1 MNMATAA
8 QPRLEQSHSILWLR
22 DFLRE
27 ELAPYPGRLSKV
39 ACMVIAAT
47 IIMIAD
53 MTFKVPNPAFSI
65 IFALVLARED
75 PEGTVKEAQ
84 TMLCS
89 FAIAV
94 VYVLIGAFFSSE
106 DPLFRLVWVIVSFF
120 VIFFVL
126 SVWSNY
132 TAAVRF
138 GYLVVITT
146 PLWDE
151 RISAGVKVEYT
162 LWDALTITAASFIAA
177 ATVIAFNKLNR
188 TDELTASLVERLH
201 SVEAHLSS
209 YAKGSSNEEAEQA
222 VTRLC
227 VVGTSRM
234 RLVLKRSDFGQDYAE
249 RMGAVVGLVGRLVDI
264 AANLI
269 QFPIENVSEETR
281 AELNSLRENIARISA
296 DLSNRTT
303 PRRVTAFAG
312 QELAH
317 EVPLLVEMERTV
329 SLLSHAVTEAHGL
342 GALAHSSDSSPSPKR
357 LFAADAFTNRDHLH
371 FAIKGGL
378 AASVCYLT
386 YNLIAL
392 PGISTAV
399 TTCYLTA
406 LTTIGAS
413 RQKQALRFA
422 GALVGGAFGIGAQV
436 FVLPSL
442 DSIAG
447 LLILFLPITILGAW
461 FTTSSPRLSYF
472 GIQIVAAFYL
482 MNLQEF
488 SFQPSLAV
496 ARDRIVGILLGL
508 SVMWFV
514 FDQLW
519 SSPAIV
525 EMKRTFIE
533 NVRLLA
539 QLTREP
545 TTTNLREAIERSY
558 SLRETINTN
567 FSQVRQH
574 ADGVMLEFGSSR
586 KRDLALRARLLR
598 RQPELRLVFITQIAI
613 LKYRLQL
620 PGFDLPVRLRKVLRE
635 SDIQRAAVLESIADQ
650 VAGNMSPTTESVYSS
665 TEVLEQTVRSS
676 LPPGTPGRYAR
687 DFQSLLSL
695 ARRADGLVR
704 VLQEEI

>member
-1 MNMATAA
+1 MAMAVE
-8 QPRLEQSHSILWLR
+8 PRLDRSQSIAWLR

-27 ELAPYPGRLSKV
+27 ELAPYPGRSATV
-39 ACMVIAAT
+39 SRMVIAAT

-65 IFALVLARED
+65 IFAVVLARED
-75 PEGTVKEAQ
+75 PEATVNQAR
-84 TMLCS
+84 TILFS

-94 VYVLIGAFFSSE
+94 VYVLIGAFLFSGE
-106 DPLFRLVWVIVSFF
+106 PVLRLVWVIASFF
-120 VIFFVL
+120 VIFFML
-126 SVWSNY
+126 SVWTNY

-151 RISAGVKVEYT
+151 RISAGIKVEDT
-162 LWDALTITAASFIAA
+162 LWDVLTITAASFVAA
-177 ATVIAFNKLNR
+177 ATVIAFNKLNK
-188 TDELTASLVERLH
+188 TDDLTASLVERLQ
-201 SVEAHLSS
+201 SVESLLGS
-209 YAKGSSNEEAEQA
+209 YADGSSNDKAEQA

-227 VVGTSRM
+227 MVGTSRM
-234 RLVLKRSDFGQDYAE
+234 RLDLKRSDFGQDYAE
-249 RMGAVVGLVGRLVDI
+249 KMGAVVGLVGRLVDI

-269 QFPIENVSEETR
+269 QFPRDKVNEESG
-281 AELNSLRENIARISA
+281 AGLAKLRENIAKIGADIS
-296 DLSNRTT
+296 DRQDR
-303 PRRVTAFAG
+303 RRVATSTG
-312 QELAH
+312 QEFSH
-317 EVPLLVEMERTV
+317 SFPLLVEMERTV
-329 SLLSHAVTEAHGL
+329 SLIGDALTETHGFETT
-342 GALAHSSDSSPSPKR
+342 ARPSVPSPSPKR
-357 LFAADAFTNRDHLH
+357 LFSADAFTNQDHIH

-378 AASVCYLT
+378 AASICYLT

-422 GALVGGAFGIGAQV
+422 GAIVGGAFGIGAQV
-436 FVLPSL
+436 FILPSL

-461 FTTSSPRLSYF
+461 FATSSPRISYF
-472 GIQIVAAFYL
+472 GIQIIAAFYL
-482 MNLQEF
+482 MNFQEF

-514 FDQLW
+514 FDRLW

-525 EMKRTFIE
+525 EMKRIFIA
-533 NVRLLA
+533 NIRLLA
-539 QLTREP
+539 RLTKEP
-545 TTTNLREAIERSY
+545 ITTNLREAIERSY
-558 SLRETINTN
+558 SLRETINAN

-586 KRDLALRARLLR
+586 ERDLALRAHLLR
-598 RQPELRLVFITQIAI
+598 WQPELRLVFIAQIAI

-620 PGFDLPVRLRKVLRE
+620 PGFELPVRVREGLRE
-635 SDIQRAAVLESIADQ
+635 CDLQRATMLEGIADRVEGKAQ
-650 VAGNMSPTTESVYSS
+650 PAIEAFGSPVV
-665 TEVLEQTVRSS
+665 VLEQI
-676 LPPGTPGRYAR
+676 AR
-687 DFQSLLSL
+687 ESVLSRNSEHRIEQLQSLLPL
-695 ARRADGLVR
+695 AKRADELVR
-704 VLQEEI
+704 VLQEGI

>member
-1 MNMATAA
+1 MATTVHAR
-8 QPRLEQSHSILWLR
+8 PELLYSISWLR
-22 DFLRE
+22 GFLRE
-27 ELAPYPGRLSKV
+27 ELSPYPGRLTKV

-47 IIMIAD
+47 IMMIAD
-53 MTFKVPNPAFSI
+53 MTFKVPSPAFSI

-75 PEGTVKEAQ
+75 PEGTLNGAW
-84 TMLCS
+84 TILFS
-89 FAIAV
+89 FAVAV
-94 VYVLIGAFFSSE
+94 VYVLIGAFLFSGE
-106 DPLFRLVWVIVSFF
+106 PLLRLAWVMASFF
-120 VIFFVL
+120 VIFFAL
-126 SVWSNY
+126 SVWNNY

-146 PLWDE
+146 PLWDQ
-151 RISAGVKVEYT
+151 RILAGIKVEDT
-162 LWDALTITAASFIAA
+162 LWDVLSITAASFVAA

-188 TDELTASLVERLH
+188 TDALTASLQERLE
-201 SVEAHLSS
+201 SVAALLGS
-209 YAKGSSNEEAEQA
+209 YAEGSSNEEAEKA
-222 VTRLC
+222 VARLC
-227 VVGTSRM
+227 MVGLSPM
-234 RLVLKRSDFGQDYAE
+234 RLNLKRSDFGQDYAE

-264 AANLI
+264 AANFI
-269 QFPIENVSEETR
+269 QFQLKLLNEESRVALGNLGET
-281 AELNSLRENIARISA
+281 IAKISSG
-296 DLSNRTT
+296 LSDQHNE
-303 PRRVTAFAG
+303 RRVTTFPG
-312 QELAH
+312 REFSH
-317 EVPLLVEMERTV
+317 PFPLLVEMERTV
-329 SLLSHAVTEAHGL
+329 SLISD
-342 GALAHSSDSSPSPKR
+342 ALAETHGFGTVARPYAPSPTPKR
-357 LFAADAFTNRDHLH
+357 LFSADAFTNQDHIH

-378 AASVCYLT
+378 AASICYLT

-392 PGISTAV
+392 PGISTSV

-422 GALVGGAFGIGAQV
+422 GALVGGALGIGAQV

-447 LLILFLPITILGAW
+447 LLILFLPVTILGAW
-461 FTTSSPRLSYF
+461 FATSSPRLSYF

-514 FDQLW
+514 FDQVW

-525 EMKRTFIE
+525 EMKRVFIT

-545 TTTNLREAIERSY
+545 TTTNLPEAIERSY
-558 SLRETINTN
+558 SLRETINAN
-567 FSQVRQH
+567 FNLVRQH

-586 KRDLALRARLLR
+586 EQDLGLRACLLR
-598 RQPELRLVFITQIAI
+598 WQPELRLLLIAQIAI

-620 PGFDLPVRLRKVLRE
+620 PGFELPVRAREELRE
-635 SDIQRAAVLESIADQ
+635 LDIRHAALLEDIADR
-650 VAGNMSPTTESVYSS
+650 VDGKTTPVKEACGSSVGALEQIARESVLSGTS
-665 TEVLEQTVRSS
+665 EPRAEQ
-676 LPPGTPGRYAR
+676 L
-687 DFQSLLSL
+687 QSLLPL
-695 ARRADGLVR
+695 AKRAEDLIR
-704 VLQEEI
+704 NLQENI

>member
-1 MNMATAA
+1 MASAV
-8 QPRLEQSHSILWLR
+8 QPRLELSHSISWMR

-27 ELAPYPGRLSKV
+27 ELAPYPGRLTKV
-39 ACMVIAAT
+39 ARMVTAAT

-75 PEGTVKEAQ
+75 PEGTVDAAR
-84 TMLCS
+84 TILFS

-94 VYVLIGAFFSSE
+94 VYVLIGAFLFSGE
-106 DPLFRLVWVIVSFF
+106 PVFRLVWVIASFF

-126 SVWSNY
+126 SVWNNY

-151 RISAGVKVEYT
+151 RIQAGIKVEDT
-162 LWDALTITAASFIAA
+162 LWDVLTITAASFVAA
-177 ATVIAFNKLNR
+177 ATVIAFNKLNG
-188 TDELTASLVERLH
+188 TDNLTASLVERLQ
-201 SVEAHLSS
+201 SVEALLGS
-209 YAKGSSNEEAEQA
+209 YASGSSNIEAEQS

-227 VVGTSRM
+227 MVGTSRM
-234 RLVLKRSDFGQDYAE
+234 RLDLKRSDFGQDYAE
-249 RMGAVVGLVGRLVDI
+249 RMGAVVGLVGRLIDI

-269 QFPIENVSEETR
+269 QFPFEKVNIEGR
-281 AELNSLRENIARISA
+281 AGLASLRRIIARICA
-296 DLSNRTT
+296 DLSDRNN
-303 PRRVTAFAG
+303 PGRVAAFVD
-312 QELAH
+312 QRFSH
-317 EVPLLVEMERTV
+317 PFPLLVEMERTV
-329 SLLSHAVTEAHGL
+329 SLIGDALTEAHGF
-342 GALAHSSDSSPSPKR
+342 GVIALPSVSSPAPKR
-357 LFAADAFTNRDHLH
+357 LFSADAFTNQDHIH

-378 AASVCYLT
+378 AASICYLT

-422 GALVGGAFGIGAQV
+422 GALVGGAIGIGAQV
-436 FVLPSL
+436 FVLPWL

-447 LLILFLPITILGAW
+447 LLILFLPVTILGAW
-461 FTTSSPRLSYF
+461 FATSSPRLSYF
-472 GIQIVAAFYL
+472 GIQIIAAFYL
-482 MNLQEF
+482 MNFQEF

-514 FDQLW
+514 FDQFW
-519 SSPAIV
+519 SSPAII
-525 EMKRTFIE
+525 EMKRIFIA

-545 TTTNLREAIERSY
+545 TTINRGDAIERSY
-558 SLRETINTN
+558 SLRETINAN
-567 FSQVRQH
+567 FNQVRQH

-586 KRDLALRARLLR
+586 ERDLALRARLLR
-598 RQPELRLVFITQIAI
+598 WQPELRLVFIAQIAI

-620 PGFDLPVRLRKVLRE
+620 SGFELPVRAQDELRE
-635 SDIQRAAVLESIADQ
+635 VDIRRAAVLEDIADRMEGKTPLATETVGSSVGALEQ
-650 VAGNMSPTTESVYSS
+650 IARESVLS
-665 TEVLEQTVRSS
+665 
-676 LPPGTPGRYAR
+676 GTPEHRAE
-687 DFQSLLSL
+687 QLENLLPL
-695 ARRADGLVR
+695 VKRADSLVR
-704 VLQEEI
+704 VLQAEI

>member
-1 MNMATAA
+1 MATVA
-8 QPRLEQSHSILWLR
+8 QPSPDLSQSISWLR
-22 DFLRE
+22 DFVRE
-27 ELAPYPGRLSKV
+27 ELAPYPGRLKKV
-39 ACMVIAAT
+39 ACMVVAAT

-75 PEGTVKEAQ
+75 PEATIAGARTI
-84 TMLCS
+84 LFS

-94 VYVLIGAFFSSE
+94 VYVLIGAFLFSGE
-106 DPLFRLVWVIVSFF
+106 PLLRLVWVIASFF

-126 SVWSNY
+126 SVWNNY

-151 RISAGVKVEYT
+151 RIPAGIKVEDT
-162 LWDALTITAASFIAA
+162 LWDVLTITAASFIAA
-177 ATVIAFNKLNR
+177 ATVIVFDKLKRRN
-188 TDELTASLVERLH
+188 DFTASLLERLET
-201 SVEAHLSS
+201 VGTLLGL
-209 YAKGSSNEEAEQA
+209 YARGSSNQKAEQA

-227 VVGTSRM
+227 MVGTSRM
-234 RLVLKRSDFGQDYAE
+234 RLDLKRSGFGQDYQE
-249 RMGAVVGLVGRLVDI
+249 KMGAVVGLVGRLVDI
-264 AANLI
+264 TANLI
-269 QFPIENVSEETR
+269 EFPLEKMNEESR
-281 AELNSLRENIARISA
+281 AGLANLQDNIAKISA
-296 DLSNRTT
+296 ELSNRRD
-303 PRRVTAFAG
+303 PQGISSFAG
-312 QELAH
+312 VELSH
-317 EVPLLVEMERTV
+317 PFPLLVETQRTV
-329 SLLSHAVTEAHGL
+329 SLINDALTEAHGF
-342 GALAHSSDSSPSPKR
+342 ASIACSSVPSTTPKR
-357 LFAADAFTNRDHLH
+357 LFSADAFTNQDHIH
-371 FAIKGGL
+371 FAIKSGV
-378 AASVCYLT
+378 AASICYLT

-422 GALVGGAFGIGAQV
+422 GAIVGGAFGIGAQV
-436 FVLPSL
+436 FILPSV

-447 LLILFLPITILGAW
+447 LLILFLLITILGAW
-461 FTTSSPRLSYF
+461 FATSSPRLSYF
-472 GIQIVAAFYL
+472 GIQIIAAFYL
-482 MNLQEF
+482 MNFQEF

-525 EMKRTFIE
+525 EMRRIFVANI
-533 NVRLLA
+533 RLLA

-545 TTTNLREAIERSY
+545 TTTNLRDAIERSY
-558 SLRETINTN
+558 SLRETINAN

-574 ADGVMLEFGSSR
+574 ADGVLLEFGSSR
-586 KRDLALRARLLR
+586 KQDLALRAQLLR
-598 RQPELRLVFITQIAI
+598 WQPELRLVFIAQIAI

-620 PGFDLPVRLRKVLRE
+620 PGFELPVRVREELRKFDV
-635 SDIQRAAVLESIADQ
+635 QRAAILEGVADRVEGKARAATQAFGSSVRALELIAR
-650 VAGNMSPTTESVYSS
+650 ESVQARTS
-665 TEVLEQTVRSS
+665 EHHVEQ
-676 LPPGTPGRYAR
+676 L
-687 DFQSLLSL
+687 QSLFSL
-695 ARRADGLVR
+695 AKRADELVR
-704 VLQEEI
+704 ELQEEI

>member
-1 MNMATAA
+1 MATAV
-8 QPRLEQSHSILWLR
+8 QPRLELSHSISWLR

-27 ELAPYPGRLSKV
+27 ELAPYPGRMAKV
-39 ACMVIAAT
+39 ARMVLAAT
-47 IIMIAD
+47 IMMIAD

-65 IFALVLARED
+65 IFAVVLARED
-75 PEGTVKEAQ
+75 PEGTVKQARII
-84 TMLCS
+84 LFS

-94 VYVLIGAFFSSE
+94 VYVLIGAFLFSGE
-106 DPLFRLVWVIVSFF
+106 PVLRLVWVIANFF
-120 VIFFVL
+120 IIFFVL
-126 SVWSNY
+126 SAWSNY

-146 PLWDE
+146 PLWDQ
-151 RISAGVKVEYT
+151 RIPAGIKVQDT
-162 LWDALTITAASFIAA
+162 LWDVLTITAASFVAA
-177 ATVIAFNKLNR
+177 VTVIAFNKLRR
-188 TDELTASLVERLH
+188 TDDLTDSLVERLQ
-201 SVEAHLSS
+201 SVEALLGS
-209 YAKGSSNEEAEQA
+209 YASGSSNEGAEKA

-227 VVGTSRM
+227 LVGTSRM
-234 RLVLKRSDFGQDYAE
+234 RLDLRRSDLEQDYVE

-269 QFPIENVSEETR
+269 QFPLENLNEEGH
-281 AELNSLRENIARISA
+281 AGLANLRDNIAKMSA
-296 DLSNRTT
+296 DLSDRKS
-303 PRRVTAFAG
+303 PHLVTAFAG
-312 QELAH
+312 HELLH
-317 EVPLLVEMERTV
+317 PFPLLVEMKRTV
-329 SLLSHAVTEAHGL
+329 SLINDALTEAHGI
-342 GALAHSSDSSPSPKR
+342 GAIARPSVASPSPKR
-357 LFAADAFTNRDHLH
+357 LLCADAFTNPHHIH

-378 AASVCYLT
+378 AASICYLT

-422 GALVGGAFGIGAQV
+422 GALVGGAVGIGAQV

-447 LLILFLPITILGAW
+447 LLILFLPVTILAAW
-461 FTTSSPRLSYF
+461 VAASGPRLSYF

-482 MNLQEF
+482 MNFQEF

-514 FDQLW
+514 FDHLW

-525 EMKRTFIE
+525 EMRRIFVANI
-533 NVRLLA
+533 RLLA

-545 TTTNLREAIERSY
+545 ATTNLQEAIERSY
-558 SLRETINTN
+558 SLRETINAN
-567 FSQVRQH
+567 FNQVRQH

-586 KRDLALRARLLR
+586 ERDLALRARLLR
-598 RQPELRLVFITQIAI
+598 WQPELRLVFIAQIAI
-613 LKYRLQL
+613 FKYRLQL
-620 PGFDLPVRLRKVLRE
+620 PGFELPMRIQEELRE
-635 SDIQRAAVLESIADQ
+635 FDIRRSAVLEDIADR
-650 VAGNMSPTTESVYSS
+650 VEGKESLLTENGESS
-665 TEVLEQTVRSS
+665 IGVLKQFARESFSS
-676 LPPGTPGRYAR
+676 GTPEPHVGQL
-687 DFQSLLSL
+687 QSLLQL
-695 ARRADGLVR
+695 AKRADSIVR
-704 VLQEEI
+704 ALQQEV

>member
-1 MNMATAA
+1 MVTVA
-8 QPRLEQSHSILWLR
+8 QPSLELSRSISWLR
-22 DFLRE
+22 GFVLK
-27 ELAPYPGRLSKV
+27 ELAPYPGRLTKV
-39 ACMVIAAT
+39 MCMVIAAT
-47 IIMIAD
+47 IMMIAD
-53 MTFKVPNPAFSI
+53 MTFKVPSPAFSI

-75 PEGTVKEAQ
+75 PEGTLTGAR
-84 TMLCS
+84 TILFS

-94 VYVLIGAFFSSE
+94 VYVLIGAFLFSGE
-106 DPLFRLVWVIVSFF
+106 PLLRLVWVIASFF

-146 PLWDE
+146 PLWDQ
-151 RISAGVKVEYT
+151 RITAGVKVEDT
-162 LWDALTITAASFIAA
+162 LWDVLTITAASFVAA
-177 ATVIAFNKLNR
+177 ATVIAFNTLNR
-188 TDELTASLVERLH
+188 TDDLSASLVERLQ
-201 SVEAHLSS
+201 SVEALLGS
-209 YAKGSSNEEAEQA
+209 YARGYPDEAAEKA

-227 VVGTSRM
+227 MVGTSRM
-234 RLVLKRSDFGQDYAE
+234 RLDLKRSDFGRDYTE
-249 RMGAVVGLVGRLVDI
+249 RMGALVGLVGRLVDI
-264 AANLI
+264 AANLV
-269 QFPIENVSEETR
+269 QFPFEKVNEESR
-281 AELNSLRENIARISA
+281 ARLATLRENIANISA
-296 DLSNRTT
+296 EFSDRTH
-303 PRRVTAFAG
+303 PRRITAFIG
-312 QELAH
+312 QELSH
-317 EVPLLVEMERTV
+317 PIPLLVEMERTV
-329 SLLSHAVTEAHGL
+329 SLISGTLTEAHEF
-342 GALAHSSDSSPSPKR
+342 GAFAHPSVPSSSPRR
-357 LFAADAFTNRDHLH
+357 LFFADAFINQEHLH

-378 AASVCYLT
+378 AASICYLT

-422 GALVGGAFGIGAQV
+422 GAFVGGALGIGAQV
-436 FVLPSL
+436 FILPSL
-442 DSIAG
+442 DSITG

-461 FTTSSPRLSYF
+461 FATSSPRLSYF

-482 MNLQEF
+482 MNFQEF

-514 FDQLW
+514 FDQIW

-525 EMKRTFIE
+525 EMKRIFIS
-533 NVRLLA
+533 NIRLLA

-558 SLRETINTN
+558 SLRETINAN

-586 KRDLALRARLLR
+586 ERNLALRARLLR
-598 RQPELRLVFITQIAI
+598 WQPELRLVFVAQIAI

-620 PGFDLPVRLRKVLRE
+620 PGFELPVRVREELR
-635 SDIQRAAVLESIADQ
+635 DFDFQRAAVLEGIADR
-650 VAGNMSPTTESVYSS
+650 VEGKTPLHIEISGSSAGA
-665 TEVLEQTVRSS
+665 LEQTARES
-676 LPPGTPGRYAR
+676 LPPESSQCHAG
-687 DFQSLLSL
+687 QLQNLLSL
-695 ARRADGLVR
+695 AKRANELVR

>member
-1 MNMATAA
+1 MSTAV
-8 QPRLEQSHSILWLR
+8 QPRLELSHSIAWLA

-27 ELAPYPGRLSKV
+27 ELAPYPGRLTIV
-39 ACMVIAAT
+39 ARMVIAGT

-65 IFALVLARED
+65 IFAVVLARED
-75 PEGTVKEAQ
+75 PEATVNGAR
-84 TMLCS
+84 TILFS

-94 VYVLIGAFFSSE
+94 VYVLIGAVLFSGE
-106 DPLFRLVWVIVSFF
+106 PLLRLVWVIASFF

-132 TAAVRF
+132 TAAFRF

-151 RISAGVKVEYT
+151 RIPAGIKVEDT
-162 LWDALTITAASFIAA
+162 LWDVLTITAASFVAA
-177 ATVIAFNKLNR
+177 AIVIAFNKLNGA
-188 TDELTASLVERLH
+188 DGLTASLLERLK
-201 SVEAHLSS
+201 SVEALLGS
-209 YAKGSSNEEAEQA
+209 YGRGSSNKGAEQA

-227 VVGTSRM
+227 MVGTSRM
-234 RLVLKRSDFGQDYAE
+234 RLDLKRSDFGQDYAE
-249 RMGAVVGLVGRLVDI
+249 KMGAVVGLVGRLVDL

-269 QFPIENVSEETR
+269 QFPLEKVNEESRSEL
-281 AELNSLRENIARISA
+281 AILRESIAKICA
-296 DLSNRTT
+296 DLSNRRTSC
-303 PRRVTAFAG
+303 RIAAFAG
-312 QELAH
+312 QESLH
-317 EVPLLVEMERTV
+317 PLPLLVEMERTV
-329 SLLSHAVTEAHGL
+329 SLISDALIETHGFATIARPSVL
-342 GALAHSSDSSPSPKR
+342 SSPPKR
-357 LFAADAFTNRDHLH
+357 LFLADAFTNLDHIH

-378 AASVCYLT
+378 AASICYLT

-422 GALVGGAFGIGAQV
+422 GALVGGALGIGAQV

-447 LLILFLPITILGAW
+447 LLILFLPVVTLAAW
-461 FTTSSPRLSYF
+461 FATSSPRLSYF
-472 GIQIVAAFYL
+472 GIQIFAAFCL

-508 SVMWFV
+508 SVMSLV

-525 EMKRTFIE
+525 EMKRIFIA
-533 NVRLLA
+533 NVRILA
-539 QLTREP
+539 QLIREP
-545 TTTNLREAIERSY
+545 STTNLGEAIERSY
-558 SLRETINTN
+558 SLRETINAN
-567 FSQVRQH
+567 FNQVRQH
-574 ADGVMLEFGSSR
+574 ADGVMLEFGPSR
-586 KRDLALRARLLR
+586 ERDLALRARLLR
-598 RQPELRLVFITQIAI
+598 WQPELRLVFIAQIAI

-620 PGFDLPVRLRKVLRE
+620 PGFELPVRVQEELRE
-635 SDIQRAAVLESIADQ
+635 FDIRRAAVLEGIADRVEGRTQ
-650 VAGNMSPTTESVYSS
+650 LATETNGSSVGVLERIARESVLSGA
-665 TEVLEQTVRSS
+665 TERPAEQ
-676 LPPGTPGRYAR
+676 L
-687 DFQSLLSL
+687 QSLLPL
-695 ARRADGLVR
+695 AKRADDLVR
-704 VLQEEI
+704 ALQEEI

>member
-1 MNMATAA
+1 MATTVHAR
-8 QPRLEQSHSILWLR
+8 PELLYSISWLR
-22 DFLRE
+22 GFLRE
-27 ELAPYPGRLSKV
+27 ELSPYPGRLTKV

-47 IIMIAD
+47 IMMIAD
-53 MTFKVPNPAFSI
+53 MTFKVPSPAFSI

-75 PEGTVKEAQ
+75 PEGTLNGAW
-84 TMLCS
+84 TILFS
-89 FAIAV
+89 FAVAV
-94 VYVLIGAFFSSE
+94 VYVLIGAFLFSGE
-106 DPLFRLVWVIVSFF
+106 PLLRLAWVMASFF
-120 VIFFVL
+120 VIFFAL
-126 SVWSNY
+126 SVWNNY

-146 PLWDE
+146 PLWDQ
-151 RISAGVKVEYT
+151 RILAGIKVEDT
-162 LWDALTITAASFIAA
+162 LWDVLSITAASFVAA

-188 TDELTASLVERLH
+188 TDALTASLQERLE
-201 SVEAHLSS
+201 SVAALLGS
-209 YAKGSSNEEAEQA
+209 YAEGSSNEEAEKA
-222 VTRLC
+222 VARLC
-227 VVGTSRM
+227 MVGISPM
-234 RLVLKRSDFGQDYAE
+234 RLNLKRSDFGQDYAE

-264 AANLI
+264 AANFI
-269 QFPIENVSEETR
+269 QFQLKLLNEESRVALGNLGET
-281 AELNSLRENIARISA
+281 IAKISSG
-296 DLSNRTT
+296 LSDQHNE
-303 PRRVTAFAG
+303 RRVTTFPG
-312 QELAH
+312 REFSH
-317 EVPLLVEMERTV
+317 PFPLLVEMERTV
-329 SLLSHAVTEAHGL
+329 SLISD
-342 GALAHSSDSSPSPKR
+342 ALAETHGFGTVARPYAPSPTPKR
-357 LFAADAFTNRDHLH
+357 LFSADAFTNQDHIH

-378 AASVCYLT
+378 AASICYLT

-392 PGISTAV
+392 PGISTSV

-422 GALVGGAFGIGAQV
+422 GALVGGALGIGAQV

-447 LLILFLPITILGAW
+447 LLILFLPVTILGAW
-461 FTTSSPRLSYF
+461 FATSSPRLSYF

-514 FDQLW
+514 FDQVW

-525 EMKRTFIE
+525 EMKRVFIT

-545 TTTNLREAIERSY
+545 TTTNLPEAIERSY
-558 SLRETINTN
+558 SLRETINAN
-567 FSQVRQH
+567 FNLVRQH

-586 KRDLALRARLLR
+586 EQDLGLRACLLR
-598 RQPELRLVFITQIAI
+598 WQPELRLLLIAQIAI

-620 PGFDLPVRLRKVLRE
+620 PGFELPARAREELRE
-635 SDIQRAAVLESIADQ
+635 FDIRHAALLEDIADR
-650 VAGNMSPTTESVYSS
+650 VDGKTTPVKEACGSSVGALEQIARESVLSGTS
-665 TEVLEQTVRSS
+665 EPRAEQ
-676 LPPGTPGRYAR
+676 L
-687 DFQSLLSL
+687 QSLLPL
-695 ARRADGLVR
+695 AKRAEDLIR
-704 VLQEEI
+704 NLQENI

>member
-1 MNMATAA
+1 MATTVQAR
-8 QPRLEQSHSILWLR
+8 PELLYSISWLR
-22 DFLRE
+22 GFLRE
-27 ELAPYPGRLSKV
+27 ELSPYPGRLTKV

-47 IIMIAD
+47 IMMIAD
-53 MTFKVPNPAFSI
+53 MTFKVPSPAFSI

-75 PEGTVKEAQ
+75 PEGTLNGAW
-84 TMLCS
+84 TILFS
-89 FAIAV
+89 FAVAV
-94 VYVLIGAFFSSE
+94 VYVLIGAFLFSGE
-106 DPLFRLVWVIVSFF
+106 PLLRLAWVMASFF
-120 VIFFVL
+120 VIFFAL
-126 SVWSNY
+126 SVWNNY

-146 PLWDE
+146 PLWDQ
-151 RISAGVKVEYT
+151 RILAGIKVEDT
-162 LWDALTITAASFIAA
+162 LWDVLSITAASFVAA

-188 TDELTASLVERLH
+188 TDALTASLQERLE
-201 SVEAHLSS
+201 SVAALLGS
-209 YAKGSSNEEAEQA
+209 YAEGSSNEEAEKA
-222 VTRLC
+222 VARLC
-227 VVGTSRM
+227 MVGISPM
-234 RLVLKRSDFGQDYAE
+234 RLNLKRSDFGQDYAE

-264 AANLI
+264 AANFI
-269 QFPIENVSEETR
+269 QFQLKLLNEESRVALGNLGET
-281 AELNSLRENIARISA
+281 IAKISSG
-296 DLSNRTT
+296 LSDQHNE
-303 PRRVTAFAG
+303 RRVTTFPG
-312 QELAH
+312 REFSH
-317 EVPLLVEMERTV
+317 PFPLLVEMERTV
-329 SLLSHAVTEAHGL
+329 SLISD
-342 GALAHSSDSSPSPKR
+342 ALAETHGFGTVARPYAPSPTPKR
-357 LFAADAFTNRDHLH
+357 LFSADAFTNQDHIH

-378 AASVCYLT
+378 AASICYLT

-392 PGISTAV
+392 PGISTSV

-422 GALVGGAFGIGAQV
+422 GALVGGALGIGAQV

-447 LLILFLPITILGAW
+447 LLILFLPVTILGAW
-461 FTTSSPRLSYF
+461 FATSSPRLSYF

-514 FDQLW
+514 FDQVW

-525 EMKRTFIE
+525 EMKRVFIT

-545 TTTNLREAIERSY
+545 TTTNLPEAIERSY
-558 SLRETINTN
+558 SLRETINAN
-567 FSQVRQH
+567 FNLVRQH

-586 KRDLALRARLLR
+586 EQDLGLRACLLR
-598 RQPELRLVFITQIAI
+598 WQPELRLVFIAQIAI

-620 PGFDLPVRLRKVLRE
+620 PGFELPVRAREELRE
-635 SDIQRAAVLESIADQ
+635 LDIRHAALLEDIADL
-650 VAGNMSPTTESVYSS
+650 VDGKTTPVKEACGSSVGALEQIARESVLS
-665 TEVLEQTVRSS
+665 
-676 LPPGTPGRYAR
+676 GTSEPRAEHL
-687 DFQSLLSL
+687 QSLLPL
-695 ARRADGLVR
+695 AKRAEDLIR
-704 VLQEEI
+704 NLQENI